1 MSETASVLTVYFE
14 GPFWVGVFER
24 VENGRLTAA
33 KVTFGGEPRDFEIYE
48 FILRRYGELEFS
60 PAIAAAGKESGSKNP
75 KRVRREARK
84 RLESAGVGTK
94 AQQALKLQREQS
106 KTERRRRTQEEK
118 QAEAR
123 LRFEQKQQ
131 RKKEKRRGR

>member
-1 MSETASVLTVYFE
+1 MGETASALTVYFE

-24 VENGRLTAA
+24 TEDGRLTAA
-33 KVTFGGEPRDFEIYE
+33 KVTFGGEPRDGEIYE

-60 PAIAAAGKESGSKNP
+60 PAVAAAGKENSRNP
-75 KRVRREARK
+75 KRARREARE

-106 KTERRRRTQEEK
+106 KTERKRCTREEK
-118 QAEAR
+118 QEAAR

-131 RKKEKRRGR
+131 KKKEKHRGR

>member
-24 VENGRLTAA
+24 MENGRLTAT

-48 FILRRYGELEFS
+48 FILRRYGELKFS
-60 PAIAAAGKESGSKNP
+60 PAIAAAGKESGPQNP

-106 KTERRRRTQEEK
+106 KTERKRRTREEK

-131 RKKEKRRGR
+131 KKKEKHRGR